1 MRAQS
6 VNIIAGEEG
15 PDSGDLTLDGRL
27 RKVPVDG
34 GGSITLHYIFFA
46 SIEVV
51 CSLVII
57 WLAWT
62 WRDRQVQP

>member
-1 MRAQS
+1 M
-6 VNIIAGEEG
+6 NII
-15 PDSGDLTLDGRL
+15 
-27 RKVPVDG
+27 G
-34 GGSITLHYIFFA
+34 GGSTTLHYIFFA